1 MPLKYDLYISTISEE
16 KKTNIEKILL
26 NSNADKYE
34 VTIHENKGR
43 DVYPFLTQMAKN
55 YKKYKYICHLHTKK
69 STHKRNLGSN
79 WSMYLYNNLIG
90 NKEVISEIISDFQIN
105 EKLGFI
111 FPEIY
116 YDIIK
121 EVKSFKNINFFL
133 HQPNKNDMNSIL
145 KKIFHNKYKVGINLV
160 FPVGN
165 MFWAKT
171 KAIYQIFNL
180 IFEYPEE
187 LGQTNETIMHA
198 IERIWL
204 YLVKLNGFYYKTTLK
219 NY

>member
-1 MPLKYDLYISTISEE
+1 M
-16 KKTNIEKILL
+16 KK
-26 NSNADKYE
+26 
-34 VTIHENKGR
+34 H
-43 DVYPFLTQMAKN
+43 

-69 STHKRNLGSN
+69 SLHKKLLGSI
-79 WSMYLYNNLIG
+79 WSIYLYNNLIG
-90 NKEVISEIISDFQIN
+90 NREVISEILSDFQLN

-111 FPEIY
+111 FPEVY

-121 EVKSFKNINFFL
+121 EVKNFTNINFPL
-133 HQPNKNDMNSIL
+133 HKNNKYYMNYIL
-145 KKIFHNKYKVGINLV
+145 KSLFHNIYKVGENLF

-171 KAIYQIFNL
+171 IAIFQIFN
-180 IFEYPEE
+180 IEIEYPEE

-204 YLVKLNGFYYKTTLK
+204 YLVKLNGYLYKIIMKYY
-219 NY
+219 